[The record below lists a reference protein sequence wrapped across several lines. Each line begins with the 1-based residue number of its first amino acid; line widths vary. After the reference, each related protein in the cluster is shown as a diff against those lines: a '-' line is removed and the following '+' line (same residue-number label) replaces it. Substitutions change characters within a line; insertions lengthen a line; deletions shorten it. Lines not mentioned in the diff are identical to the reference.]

1 MDGWADSAA
10 HQVPTTRVSSNKMAM
25 KVGARSFMSLLDDAG
40 HARGGRSEK
49 SAKFA
54 LRGQNDI
61 AAFTHGARAAGD
73 RCYPVRDLRYIR
85 RRIGY
90 AGREANALQGG
101 QVDDVVSHVADFR
114 QGVAMFLRQGRNG
127 LRFISYPRSEEH
139 TSEIQ

>member
-1 MDGWADSAA
+1 
-10 HQVPTTRVSSNKMAM
+10 MAM

-73 RCYPVRDLRYIR
+73 RCSPVRALRYIR
-85 RRIGY
+85 RRLGY
-90 AGREANALQGG
+90 AGREDTALQDG
-101 QVDDVVSHVADFR
+101 QVDAVVSHYTDFTH
-114 QGVAMFLRQGRNG
+114 GVALF
-127 LRFISYPRSEEH
+127 FH
-139 TSEIQ
+139 